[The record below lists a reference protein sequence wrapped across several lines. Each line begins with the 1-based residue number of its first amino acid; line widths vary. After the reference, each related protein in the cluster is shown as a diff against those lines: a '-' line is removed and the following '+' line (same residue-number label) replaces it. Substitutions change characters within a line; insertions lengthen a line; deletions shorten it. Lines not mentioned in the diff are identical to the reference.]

1 MSSEPVGTEVVQ
13 RLSHAKEL
21 ITIQL
26 ATPTVPVPGKKIHR
40 SVFLVD
46 RS

>member
-1 MSSEPVGTEVVQ
+1 MVQ